1 MHVLVIENEETIQT
15 IIASFLQRY
24 GQEHGVH
31 VQLKGLRDAVQGLF
45 ELTTNGEAYDLVIL
59 NVGLPGAS
67 GSDIYADL
75 MHVQPDL
82 LGRVMLVTGHRRELE
97 ARFPDRNLFILDKP
111 FQYQQFSHMITE
123 VTGT

>member
-1 MHVLVIENEETIQT
+1 MHVLVIENEETIQA

-31 VQLKGLRDAVQGLF
+31 VQLKGLRDGVQGLF

-59 NVGLPGAS
+59 DEGLPGVS
-67 GSDIYADL
+67 GSDIYADM

-82 LGRVMLVTGHRRELE
+82 LGRIMFITGHRQEVE
-97 ARFPDRNLFILDKP
+97 ARFPGRNLFILDKP
-111 FQYQQFSHMITE
+111 FQYQQFNQMITE